1 MRMQRIG
8 MKGPDVSRWQRFL
21 GVQGFSPGA
30 ADGEF
35 GKTTETATKCF
46 QKQHHLEPDGIV
58 ANLTLSK
65 ARGLG
70 YLETADPPPP
80 DFPALASNAARQQVF
95 GKFSFEHRPIPGN
108 PENIVI
114 TDGWQKDNIVGVIV
128 PELIGIAGAPR
139 DGRVWFHKQAAPQL
153 LALWADWAQAGLLD
167 RVVLW
172 GGAFVP
178 RFVRGSRSVLSNHSF
193 GTAFD
198 INMAQNGLGVEPA
211 GMGMEGCVRELV
223 PLANKHGFYWGG
235 HFKRR
240 DGMHFEIA
248 QLK

>member
-8 MKGPDVSRWQRFL
+8 MKGPDVSEWQRFL
-21 GVQGFSPGA
+21 SGQGFQPGA

-35 GKTTETATKCF
+35 GKATEAATKDF
-46 QKQHHLEPDGIV
+46 QKQHNLEADGI
-58 ANLTLSK
+58 AGNSTLSK
-65 ARGLG
+65 ATSLG
-70 YLETADPPPP
+70 YQAAADPAPP
-80 DFPALASNAARQQVF
+80 DFPALASNAARQQLF
-95 GKFSFEHRPIPGN
+95 GSFSFEHRPIPGN
-108 PENIVI
+108 AENIAI
-114 TDGWQKDNIVGVIV
+114 TGSWQKDNIVGVVV
-128 PELIGIAGAPR
+128 PELVGIAGAPR

-167 RVVLW
+167 RVLVW

-178 RFVRGSRSVLSNHSF
+178 RFVRGSKTVLSNHSF

-198 INMAQNGLGVEPA
+198 INMAHNGLGVEPA
-211 GMGMEGCVRELV
+211 AMGMKGCVRELV

-248 QLK
+248 RLK